1 MLYLLQKGYKYI
13 TQNKQ
18 LLGVWGKT
26 RKLPFVPESG
36 YGKDFQN
43 TDFIHS
49 DFVIVL
55 EINFNADDFI
65 HSDFVIVLEINFNAD
80 KSWRIYSDENW
91 RFWCHKDTKI

>member
-55 EINFNADDFI
+55 EINFNAD
-65 HSDFVIVLEINFNAD
+65 